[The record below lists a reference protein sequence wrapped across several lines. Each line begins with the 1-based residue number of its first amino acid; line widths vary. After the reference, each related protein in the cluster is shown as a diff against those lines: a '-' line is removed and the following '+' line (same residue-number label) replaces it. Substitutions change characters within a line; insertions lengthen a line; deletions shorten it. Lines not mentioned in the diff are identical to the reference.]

1 MTDLREISK
10 DQEHEDLEQ
19 PIKLAVSV
27 EFSRSLPE
35 FEGLASLDMN
45 LGEPKKAKVNTP
57 KTEYHERPSKPTR
70 GELF

>member
-10 DQEHEDLEQ
+10 DQEHEDLEL
-19 PIKLAVSV
+19 PIKLAAIV

-35 FEGLASLDMN
+35 FEGLPALEVN
-45 LGEPKKAKVNTP
+45 LGEPKKVEDKSP

-70 GELF
+70 GNLF